1 MNKGIVFIRNMSEK
15 GETSKMRSF
24 LEEKVHVVVENTSNE
39 NIAYKVI
46 REMETDE
53 RIRVLHKKM
62 RQSPWQL
69 KLEDQ

>member
-24 LEEKVHVVVENTSNE
+24 LEEKVHVVVENTNNE

-69 KLEDQ
+69 QLEDH